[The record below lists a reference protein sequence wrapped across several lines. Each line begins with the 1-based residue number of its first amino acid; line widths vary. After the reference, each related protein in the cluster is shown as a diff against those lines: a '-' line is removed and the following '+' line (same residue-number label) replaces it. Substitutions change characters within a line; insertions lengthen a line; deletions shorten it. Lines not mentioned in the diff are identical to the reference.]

1 MAWVPETENI
11 YFDSFDFISS
21 NPIAFDNLG
30 VKKVAK
36 IFCNINV
43 CHVITEEGTVYSWGN
58 DREKYGTL
66 AMGNNY
72 YITSPTLNNNFDGKK
87 ILDLSIGEKHAAAID
102 EAHNIYM
109 WGTDYY
115 GECGYGDYNEKEVT
129 KNIPF
134 SLNIKH
140 LYPLKVKCGYS
151 YTMILDYDNTAI
163 YLGVICDK
171 NIIQDNIEKIE
182 RDAKHRVPFD
192 NSLNVRCNEI
202 YCGLNMIAI
211 VDTKGNLFLY
221 SDYEGLYY
229 VRIPF
234 EAITVK
240 FVYDVIYVGINNKD
254 YIYEFAPMRGR
265 QCLEDYIENLY
276 KVDECVSNID
286 IIDTPY
292 YDNVLF
298 FSIESERE
306 MKRRNEDV
314 NILRLIKENL
324 NSQFG
329 ESNEEEIMNNNGRF
343 NSSCSSL
350 SSIYNSKSGLNL
362 NINNSNTIIYN
373 RSISRQHTIISG
385 ANSFASITNS
395 FNSSNNLDSP
405 SSMNMKKSYKRINRI
420 SSLLGRLFDKKI
432 ENISKGNI
440 IINNKKRIDVELLV
454 SGWNGKRAMGL
465 KGSHQRSMSCVNLD
479 DADSMKKNRN
489 IRSLSSEKRLLDVNR
504 LILKD
509 NRNLNSFRK
518 SIKKVLG
525 IENYNRDKEDINEK
539 KEEKRNFIDMKKIMS
554 KMKVDKEKKDIIVN
568 NRYQTVSV
576 ENNSHTSEEDR
587 KLEEAI
593 NISNH
598 KKKEEVIKEERLIGS
613 RREIRE
619 GLIEGKDYD
628 RYVFDYAKFKDDS
641 YLIERNDIVKVP
653 KRPRQRE
660 IKNEEISD
668 IKDEIE
674 MLEPKSNIEM
684 ILTNENKRQI
694 DSKGNIPIEGSI
706 ISNNEGT
713 DNISNNTRMT
723 LKGKKNP
730 KTIKRKKIE
739 EPKEEEKIV
748 NNQQKKERDKQ
759 YNIVSMVI
767 DHNQIEIQSNNLKKE
782 EPNIIESN
790 EENNNSPEDNNKTS
804 LNSPILHSFI
814 QEEFH
819 HQYVPVQYQ
828 IFHKSS
834 PTPRLKLPHPQSSS
848 LSKIVSKYES
858 SLKSQTSKKKQ
869 SIQDPIANLLN
880 DINILSPI
888 DSVNPMISIN
898 SANTYYI
905 NETPLQLTST
915 PSTESRRPLMLTE
928 TKLNSIS
935 INPKESSQKS
945 LTIEHIN
952 LNITTPKK
960 SKENTSMIYAG
971 LISKK
976 QRINRDKLNKFL
988 VSSNTDRSSIKISRE
1003 QTTPIK
1009 LISNP
1014 VVNNRTITND
1024 IRPRTSAL
1032 PSKQYLPF
1040 TEKKV
1045 EKRKLIHKSN
1055 KTLKPAKIKQR
1066 NSSAS
1071 TNNNSLSSTVPIHK
1085 RQRSAN
1091 QLNHPSSFA
1100 VSHHKHNMSTSRL
1113 TSLRENYIGYYERAL
1128 KYSNNKMITTLLT
1141 PEENTTAQKIVDI
1154 IDNEETLMSGVSHT
1168 SDNKTKTFNDI
1179 QKDIKNY
1186 VINNKDKY
1194 RNDYNK
1200 NDFIPIVTRS
1210 DIGDNMIQIEPSC
1223 HNSMIGEPLELE
1235 RSQIK

>member
-1 MAWVPETENI
+1 MAKKNKKI
-11 YFDSFDFISS
+11 
-21 NPIAFDNLG
+21 
-30 VKKVAK
+30 KVAFPHMGTISIAWASALRK
-36 IFCNINV
+36 IGV
-43 CHVITEEGTVYSWGN
+43 EPLVPPYTSKRTLSLGTKHSPEAICLPYKLILGN
-58 DREKYGTL
+58 FIEAIENGADYV
-66 AMGNNY
+66 AM
-72 YITSPTLNNNFDGKK
+72 ITSPGICRL
-87 ILDLSIGEKHAAAID
+87 GE
-102 EAHNIYM
+102 
-109 WGTDYY
+109 Y
-115 GECGYGDYNEKEVT
+115 GN
-129 KNIPF
+129 
-134 SLNIKH
+134 NIKNTLEDLGYKANYIELS
-140 LYPLKVKCGYS
+140 LY
-151 YTMILDYDNTAI
+151 D
-163 YLGVICDK
+163 
-171 NIIQDNIEKIE
+171 
-182 RDAKHRVPFD
+182 
-192 NSLNVRCNEI
+192 
-202 YCGLNMIAI
+202 
-211 VDTKGNLFLY
+211 
-221 SDYEGLYY
+221 
-229 VRIPF
+229 
-234 EAITVK
+234 
-240 FVYDVIYVGINNKD
+240 GINNKE

-314 NILRLIKENL
+314 NILRLIKDNL

-373 RSISRQHTIISG
+373 RNITRQHTIISG

-432 ENISKGNI
+432 ENISRGNI

-465 KGSHQRSMSCVNLD
+465 KGSHQRSMSCVNID

-489 IRSLSSEKRLLDVNR
+489 IRSLSSEKRLIDVNR

-525 IENYNRDKEDINEK
+525 IENYNGDKEEGNEK

-554 KMKVDKEKKDIIVN
+554 KMKVDKEKKDSIVN

-598 KKKEEVIKEERLIGS
+598 KKREEAVKEERLIGS
-613 RREIRE
+613 RREVRE
-619 GLIEGKDYD
+619 DLEEGKDYD
-628 RYVFDYAKFKDDS
+628 RYVFDDVISKDDS
-641 YLIERNDIVKVP
+641 YLIERSEIEKIP
-653 KRPRQRE
+653 IRPQRRK

-668 IKDEIE
+668 IKNEIE
-674 MLEPKSNIEM
+674 MLEPKSNIDM
-684 ILTNENKRQI
+684 IVTIENKSQI
-694 DSKGNIPIEGSI
+694 DTKGNIPIEGSI
-706 ISNNEGT
+706 ISNNEDI
-713 DNISNNTRMT
+713 DNNNATMN
-723 LKGKKNP
+723 LKGKKTSKNV
-730 KTIKRKKIE
+730 KRKKIE
-739 EPKEEEKIV
+739 EHKEEEKVVIID
-748 NNQQKKERDKQ
+748 KKPNEKST
-759 YNIVSMVI
+759 IIPMVI
-767 DHNQIEIQSNNLKKE
+767 HHNQIEIQSNNNNIKKE
-782 EPNIIESN
+782 VQIESN
-790 EENNNSPEDNNKTS
+790 QNNNKENSSTEDNNKIS
-804 LNSPILHSFI
+804 SNNSITHSFI

-819 HQYVPVQYQ
+819 HQYVPIQYQ

-834 PTPRLKLPHPQSSS
+834 PTPRLKLPHPHSPS
-848 LSKIVSKYES
+848 LSQIVSKYES
-858 SLKSQTSKKKQ
+858 SLKSSSLKKKQ
-869 SIQDPIANLLN
+869 LIQDPIANLLN

-935 INPKESSQKS
+935 INPKASSQKS

-1055 KTLKPAKIKQR
+1055 KTLKPTKIKQR
-1066 NSSAS
+1066 NSSVS

-1091 QLNHPSSFA
+1091 QLNHPSSSA

-1128 KYSNNKMITTLLT
+1128 KYSNNKMMTTLLT
-1141 PEENTTAQKIVDI
+1141 PAENTTAQKIVDI
-1154 IDNEETLMSGVSHT
+1154 IDNEETLMSGVSHM

-1179 QKDIKNY
+1179 HNDIKNY